1 MTAHILDRPV
11 WNALSTCQAQFAVGG
26 ALARRFIPS
35 IGPLA
40 ASCDDSPQSLD
51 ALTELVPL
59 SGHLLLLQAE
69 QIVLPPRVDVIMMAQ
84 GVQMVVN
91 HLEPMIDDRVMNQI
105 EILSD
110 QDVPAM
116 LALATLTRPGPF
128 ELGTASLGDFL
139 GIKENNVLVAMAGE
153 RMKHL
158 GYTEISGV
166 CVHPS
171 ARGRNYARAL
181 SKAVAAR
188 IIDRG
193 ETPYLHAYAT
203 NASAI
208 QLYESIGFR
217 LRCPVN
223 VATIA
228 RQASGS
234 I

>member
-1 MTAHILDRPV
+1 MTKHVLDRPV
-11 WNALSTCQAQFAVGG
+11 WNALSTCQTLVAVGG
-26 ALARRFIPS
+26 ALARRFSPN

-40 ASCDDSPQSLD
+40 AACDDSPQSLD
-51 ALTELVPL
+51 ALAELIPL
-59 SGHLLLLQAE
+59 SGHLILLQAE
-69 QIVLPPRVDVIMMAQ
+69 QIVLPPRVDVIMMAP
-84 GVQMVVN
+84 GVQMVAN
-91 HLEPMIDDRVMNQI
+91 HLEPMIDRVIGQI
-105 EILSD
+105 EILSN

-116 LALATLTRPGPF
+116 LELATLTRPGPF
-128 ELGTASLGDFL
+128 ELGTASLGGFL

-171 ARGRNYARAL
+171 ARGRNYARVL
-181 SKAVAAR
+181 STAVAAR

-203 NASAI
+203 NTAAI
-208 QLYESIGFR
+208 KLYESIGFR
-217 LRCPVN
+217 VRCPVY

-228 RQASGS
+228 LQGLGS
-234 I
+234 L

>member
-1 MTAHILDRPV
+1 MTRHILDRPV
-11 WNALSTCQAQFAVGG
+11 WDALATRQTQAAVGG
-26 ALARRFIPS
+26 AFARRFAPN

-51 ALTELVPL
+51 ALAELVPL
-59 SGHLLLLQAE
+59 SGEL
-69 QIVLPPRVDVIMMAQ
+69 M
-84 GVQMVVN
+84 
-91 HLEPMIDDRVMNQI
+91 
-105 EILSD
+105 
-110 QDVPAM
+110 
-116 LALATLTRPGPF
+116 RPGPF
-128 ELGTASLGDFL
+128 ETGTARLGDFL

-158 GYTEISGV
+158 GYAEISGV

-181 SKAVAAR
+181 STAVAAR

-203 NASAI
+203 NTSAI
-208 QLYESIGFR
+208 RLYESIGFR
-217 LRCPVN
+217 LRCPVH

-228 RQASGS
+228 RQGS
-234 I
+234 DRL